1 MSDAPNGSGPGT
13 ATDDPQ
19 VVRAQIA
26 DTREALGETVDALV
40 AKTDIKARVPA
51 KVDDRSEKVA
61 AQAHNAVESAR
72 QRPLTLATVAAL
84 LTVVAAAFLVRR
96 ARR

>member
-1 MSDAPNGSGPGT
+1 MSDAPNGSAPGT

-40 AKTDIKARVPA
+40 AKTDVKARVSA
-51 KVDDRSEKVA
+51 KVDDQREKVA

-72 QRPLTLATVAAL
+72 RRPLPLAAIAAALAALAAL
-84 LTVVAAAFLVRR
+84 LVVRR
-96 ARR
+96 SRR